1 MIALILLIL
10 VLTMTW
16 MALQSSFTL
25 ADLIVGLLVSSAIV
39 AMARNFLSIPFV
51 NTDLHPQQRDRT
63 FIRLALKW
71 VAFIGFALWSI
82 LKANIDMARIVLFRR
97 VDDIRPGIIAIPL
110 DVKSDAGITVLA
122 NLITLTPGT
131 VSLDVATD
139 RRTIYIHCIDV
150 HDADAIRNDIKQQ
163 FERRVMELLP

>member
-1 MIALILLIL
+1 
-10 VLTMTW
+10 
-16 MALQSSFTL
+16 
-25 ADLIVGLLVSSAIV
+25 
-39 AMARNFLSIPFV
+39 
-51 NTDLHPQQRDRT
+51 
-63 FIRLALKW
+63 
-71 VAFIGFALWSI
+71 IGFALWSI

-97 VDDIRPGIIAIPL
+97 VADIRPGIIAIPL

-150 HDADAIRNDIKQQ
+150 YDTEAIRNDIKQQ

>member
-1 MIALILLIL
+1 MIVLVL
-10 VLTMTW
+10 VLTITW

-25 ADLIVGLLVSSAIV
+25 PDLIVGLVVSYGIV
-39 AMARNFLSIPFV
+39 ALSSRFLSIPFT
-51 NTDLHPQQRDRT
+51 NGGLGRPRMDSRDYARRT
-63 FIRLALKW
+63 VKW
-71 VAFIGFALWSI
+71 LAFIGFALWSI
-82 LKANIDMARIVLFRR
+82 LKANMDMARIVLFRR
-97 VDDIRPGIIAIPL
+97 AEDIRPGIIAIPL

-131 VSLDVATD
+131 VSLDVSTD

-150 HDADAIRNDIKQQ
+150 QDAAAVRDDIKQN

>member
-1 MIALILLIL
+1 MIALILIL
-10 VLTMTW
+10 TVTW

-39 AMARNFLSIPFV
+39 AMARNFLSMPFI
-51 NTDLHPQQRDRT
+51 NTGSYPQQRDRT
-63 FIRLALKW
+63 FVSLALKW

-97 VDDIRPGIIAIPL
+97 VADIRPGIIAIPL

-150 HDADAIRNDIKQQ
+150 QDAEAIRNDIKQQ

>member
-1 MIALILLIL
+1 MIVLVLILTL
-10 VLTMTW
+10 TW

-25 ADLIVGLLVSSAIV
+25 PDLIVGLIISYSLVTLAS
-39 AMARNFLSIPFV
+39 RFLSAPF
-51 NTDLHPQQRDRT
+51 TDGGLGRSRIDNRNYA
-63 FIRLALKW
+63 RLTLKW
-71 VAFIGFALWSI
+71 ISFIGFALWSI
-82 LKANIDMARIVLFRR
+82 FKANIDMARIVLFRR
-97 VDDIRPGIIAIPL
+97 VDDIKPGIIAIPL

-131 VSLDVATD
+131 VSLDVSTD

-150 HDADAIRNDIKQQ
+150 QDADAVRDDIKQN

>member
-1 MIALILLIL
+1 MIVLVLILTL
-10 VLTMTW
+10 TW

-25 ADLIVGLLVSSAIV
+25 PDLIVGLIISYSLVTLAS
-39 AMARNFLSIPFV
+39 RFLSAPF
-51 NTDLHPQQRDRT
+51 TDGGLGRSRIDNRNYA
-63 FIRLALKW
+63 RLTLKW
-71 VAFIGFALWSI
+71 ISFIGFALWSI

-97 VDDIRPGIIAIPL
+97 VADIRPGIIAIPL

-131 VSLDVATD
+131 VSLDVSTD

-150 HDADAIRNDIKQQ
+150 QDADAVRDDIKQN

>member
-1 MIALILLIL
+1 MIALILIL
-10 VLTMTW
+10 TVTW

-39 AMARNFLSIPFV
+39 AMARHFLSIPF
-51 NTDLHPQQRDRT
+51 TDTGSVHQGINDRT
-63 FIRLALKW
+63 FICLAVKW
-71 VAFIGFALWSI
+71 LAFIGFALWSI
-82 LKANIDMARIVLFRR
+82 LKANIDVAKIVLFRR
-97 VDDIRPGIIAIPL
+97 VADIRPGIIAIPL
-110 DVKSDAGITVLA
+110 DVKSDAGITMLA

-150 HDADAIRNDIKQQ
+150 QDADAVRNDIKQH